1 MTKIQ
6 LEVSR
11 KVGTIFGGEVEKKA
25 TVVANQFSGLADI
38 ASVYSEDQLTQLVN
52 FTIRI
57 LAQRQANNDLKAA
70 SSGLSDTDSAAV
82 KSILKAVQQAKEL
95 DDDPIETA
103 NRLLSKPKFQH
114 LRAIFEGASAGS
126 VTLDYTGTEL
136 VDGVATPILVAPK
149 ERARD

>member
-1 MTKIQ
+1 MNVLN

-11 KVGTIFGGEVEKKA
+11 KVATIFGGEVEKRA
-25 TVVANQFSGLADI
+25 TVTVNQFAGLNEI
-38 ASVYSEDQLTQLVN
+38 ASVYSEEQLTQLVN
-52 FTIRI
+52 FSVRL

-70 SSGLSDTDSAAV
+70 SSGLSETDSAAV

-114 LRAIFEGASAGS
+114 LRAVFEGESAGT
-126 VTLDYTGTEL
+126 VNLDYTGFEM
-136 VDGVATPILVAPK
+136 VDGARVPILTAPK
-149 ERARD
+149 ERSKD